1 MHRRHNKRLK
11 RDCQRVAT
19 LVQNCSS
26 VFTVCFLSSA
36 VRCQPLSRALCLQ
49 EVRIMK
55 YTKNQHMLSQWFL
68 RNFRSDDTANA
79 PKDKQRVWCHSGFVA

>member
-1 MHRRHNKRLK
+1 MSQAHNKALAGFASLKYGKRLSHLN
-11 RDCQRVAT
+11 A
-19 LVQNCSS
+19 
-26 VFTVCFLSSA
+26 
-36 VRCQPLSRALCLQ
+36 ALCLQ

-79 PKDKQRVWCHSGFVA
+79 PKDKQRV